1 MFSVYVEVSGIGGC
15 VHGGLER
22 QRAKEKKILKDRK
35 RTIKLQGLD
44 KKSSK
49 TEGF

>member
-1 MFSVYVEVSGIGGC
+1 MC
-15 VHGGLER
+15 VCGSEWDWWVCVWRVRKAER
-22 QRAKEKKILKDRK
+22 KRKNLKDRK

-49 TEGF
+49 TEGFF

>member
-1 MFSVYVEVSGIGGC
+1 MCVCGSEWDWWVCVWSVRKA
-15 VHGGLER
+15 ER
-22 QRAKEKKILKDRK
+22 KRKNLKDRK

-49 TEGF
+49 TEGFF